1 MDYNPYLLRV
11 TEKSNDVGNG
21 RRDVTQQ
28 VEKSVN
34 PNHMDQVQPPT
45 KLEELQKQHQG

>member
-11 TEKSNDVGNG
+11 TEKSNDVGNA

-28 VEKSVN
+28 VEKSMN
-34 PNHMDQVQPPT
+34 PNHIDQDQPT